1 MPRGWRNLDSGNELR
16 RSIMNRGLY
25 IIIFVVALITGC
37 GALMPEK
44 ARLSGAGRYDDLA
57 RHMEGSIS
65 DVRTA
70 SNQDITYLCLAYS
83 NLKNYNK
90 LFPCLDEMQA
100 RIDRGD
106 TVLFKA
112 PPPFRGGHGDIRLEY
127 GIMRTRAYIETGD
140 YAQAIFHGRRVV
152 EFVGPD
158 PVQSRKGHA
167 GRQRSPNLL
176 GATAYTEAWHLLGL
190 AYALKGERG
199 EAEECLYRLER
210 TPTHGVAAAADVKY
224 LAIVGINI
232 ALDQYKQAREAFELL
247 KLEGSN
253 YMRTLGSAIALVLF
267 QVGEEELWT
276 YKDLPKNYAYNK
288 VLLET
293 GDVAHAKKGYDELL
307 KVPQIK
313 VNGTIYWL
321 ILFDRGRIGEQEG
334 DLKLAIDLYRR
345 AVDIIEQQ
353 RSTINTETSKIGF
366 VGDKQAVYRRLIAAL
381 FNDKQYSSALE
392 YIERSKS
399 RALVD
404 LLATKKDFAV
414 QKGNEEQVR
423 ELLAMTDKS
432 EQQTLVQ
439 DVSLKNDNTRS
450 VIIKTKDQLREQASE
465 LASLVSVTS
474 ISVAEIQKLVPA
486 DETLIEYYY
495 ADKDLYAFVLTS
507 QGLSAI
513 RLESGNLADE
523 IKAFRKS
530 LENASSRSYEVLSR
544 QLFNK
549 LVKPVEGSLH
559 TRNLTVVPHGALHY
573 MPFYALHDGTDY
585 VIERY
590 SIRMLPSAS
599 VISYLQRRKVAKAG
613 DILAFGNPDLGDPK
627 YDLAYAQNEAIA
639 VSKTRPH
646 SKVFL
651 REEATEAALRKYGDG
666 FSYIHFATHGE
677 FDADKPLNS
686 ALLLAVDAES
696 DGKLTVDKLY
706 SMKLN
711 ADLVTLSA
719 CDTGLSKIA
728 NGDDLVGLTR
738 GFLYAGSSSIVA
750 SLWKVDDLATAEL
763 MTRFYTELERTD
775 KREALR
781 TAQLETKKKY
791 PHPYYWAS
799 FQLTGNAK

>member
-1 MPRGWRNLDSGNELR
+1 
-16 RSIMNRGLY
+16 MNRSLY
-25 IIIFVVALITGC
+25 VIIFVVVLMTGC

-44 ARLSGAGRYDDLA
+44 ARLLGAARYEDLA
-57 RHMEGSIS
+57 RHMEGNIS
-65 DVRTA
+65 DIHKA
-70 SNQDITYLCLAYS
+70 SNQDLSYLCLAYS
-83 NLKNYNK
+83 NLKNYSK
-90 LFPCLDEMQA
+90 LFPCLDEMQM

-106 TVLFKA
+106 TILFKA
-112 PPPFRGGHGDIRLEY
+112 PPPHRGGHGDISLEY
-127 GIMRTRAYIETGD
+127 GIMRTRAFIETGD
-140 YAQAIFHGRRVV
+140 YSKAILHGRSVIQ
-152 EFVGPD
+152 FVGTD
-158 PVQSRKGHA
+158 PVKSRKGHA
-167 GRQRSPNLL
+167 ARQRSPNLL

-190 AYALKGERG
+190 AYALKGERE
-199 EAEECLYRLER
+199 EAGECLYSLER
-210 TPTHGVAAAADVKY
+210 TPTHGVAGAADVKY
-224 LAIVGINI
+224 LAIAGINI
-232 ALDQYKQAREAFELL
+232 ALGQYKQAREAFDRL
-247 KLEGSN
+247 KVEGSN
-253 YMRTLGSAIALVLF
+253 YMRTLASVVAVVLF

-293 GDVAHAKKGYDELL
+293 GDVAQAKKGYDELL
-307 KVPQIK
+307 KIPQIK

-321 ILFDRGRIGEQEG
+321 ILFDRGRIAEQEG
-334 DLKLAIDLYRR
+334 DRKLAIDLYGR
-345 AVDIIEQQ
+345 AVAAIEQQ

-366 VGDKQAVYRRLIAAL
+366 VGDKQAVYSRLIAAL
-381 FNDKQYSSALE
+381 FKDRQYSSALE

-404 LLATKKDFAV
+404 MLATKKDFAV
-414 QKGNEEQVR
+414 QTGNEQRVR

-432 EQQTLVQ
+432 EQEVLAQ
-439 DVSLKNDNTRS
+439 DVGAKKDNTRS
-450 VIIKTKDQLREQASE
+450 VIIKTKEQLQQQASE

-474 ISVAEIQKLVPA
+474 ISVAEIQKLIPT
-486 DETLIEYYY
+486 DETLIGYYY
-495 ADKDLYAFVLTS
+495 TDKDLYAFVLTS
-507 QGLSAI
+507 KGLSAI
-513 RLESGNLADE
+513 RLESGNLAEE
-523 IKAFRKS
+523 IKNLRKS
-530 LENASSRSYEVLSR
+530 LENVSSASYEMLSR

-549 LVKPVEGSLH
+549 LMKPVEGLLH
-559 TRNLTVVPHGALHY
+559 TRKLIIVPHGALHY
-573 MPFYALHDGTDY
+573 LPFYALHDGREY

-599 VISYLQRRKVAKAG
+599 VINYLQRQKVTKAG

-627 YDLAYAQNEAIA
+627 YDLVYAQNEAIA
-639 VSKTRPH
+639 VSKTRPR

-651 REEATEAALRKYGDG
+651 RKEATETALIKYGAG

-686 ALLLAVDAES
+686 AILLAMDAES

-706 SMKLN
+706 SMKLD
-711 ADLVTLSA
+711 ADLITLSA
-719 CDTGLSKIA
+719 CETGLSKIA

-750 SLWKVDDLATAEL
+750 SLWKVDDLATAQL
-763 MTRFYTELERTD
+763 MTRFYKEMDRTD

>member
-1 MPRGWRNLDSGNELR
+1 
-16 RSIMNRGLY
+16 MNRGLY
-25 IIIFVVALITGC
+25 IIMFVVTLMIGC

-44 ARLSGAGRYDDLA
+44 ARLMGAARYEDLA

-65 DVRTA
+65 DMHTA
-70 SNQDITYLCLAYS
+70 SNQDLTYLCLAYS
-83 NLKNYNK
+83 NLKNYSK
-90 LFPCLDEMQA
+90 LFPCLDEMQM

-106 TVLFKA
+106 TILLKA
-112 PPPFRGGHGDIRLEY
+112 PPPFRGGHGDISLEY
-127 GIMRTRAYIETGD
+127 EIMRTRAYIETGD
-140 YAQAIFHGRRVV
+140 YAKAILHGRSVM

-176 GATAYTEAWHLLGL
+176 GATAYTEALHLLGL
-190 AYALKGERG
+190 AYALKGERE
-199 EAEECLYRLER
+199 EAEECVYRLER
-210 TPTHGVAAAADVKY
+210 TPTHGVAGVADAKY
-224 LAIVGINI
+224 LALAGIHI
-232 ALDQYKQAREAFELL
+232 ALGQYKQAREAFELL
-247 KLEGSN
+247 KREGSDS
-253 YMRTLGSAIALVLF
+253 MRTIGTAVALVLF
-267 QVGEEELWT
+267 QVGEEELWS
-276 YKDLPKNYAYNK
+276 YKDLPKNYAYCK

-293 GDVAHAKKGYDELL
+293 GDVAQAKKGYDELL

-321 ILFDRGRIGEQEG
+321 ILFDRGRIAEQEG
-334 DLKLAIDLYRR
+334 DLKLTIDSYRR
-345 AVDIIEQQ
+345 AVDAIERQ

-404 LLATKKDFAV
+404 MLATKKDFAV
-414 QKGNEEQVR
+414 QTGNEGQVR
-423 ELLAMTDKS
+423 ELLAMTDNS
-432 EQQTLVQ
+432 EQEALAQEIR
-439 DVSLKNDNTRS
+439 SKKDNTRS
-450 VIIKTKDQLREQASE
+450 VIIKTKEQLQQQASE

-474 ISVAEIQKLVPA
+474 ISVAEIQKLIPA

-495 ADKDLYAFVLTS
+495 TDKELYAFVLTS

-513 RLESGNLADE
+513 RLDSGNLAED

-530 LENASSRSYEVLSR
+530 LENASSASYEMLSR
-544 QLFNK
+544 QMFNK
-549 LVKPVEGSLH
+549 LMKPVEGSLH
-559 TRNLTVVPHGALHY
+559 TRKLIIVPHGVLHY
-573 MPFYALHDGTDY
+573 LPFYALHDGKDY

-599 VISYLQRRKVAKAG
+599 VINYLQRQKVAKAG
-613 DILAFGNPDLGDPK
+613 DILAFGNPDLGDSK
-627 YDLAYAQNEAIA
+627 YDLIYAQNEAIA
-639 VSKTRPH
+639 VSKTRPR

-651 REEATEAALRKYGDG
+651 RKEATETALEKYGAG

-677 FDADKPLNS
+677 FDADKHLNS
-686 ALLLAVDAES
+686 ALLLAADAES

-706 SMKLN
+706 SMKLD
-711 ADLVTLSA
+711 ADLITMSA
-719 CDTGLSKIA
+719 CETGLSKIA

-763 MTRFYTELERTD
+763 MTRFYRELESTD